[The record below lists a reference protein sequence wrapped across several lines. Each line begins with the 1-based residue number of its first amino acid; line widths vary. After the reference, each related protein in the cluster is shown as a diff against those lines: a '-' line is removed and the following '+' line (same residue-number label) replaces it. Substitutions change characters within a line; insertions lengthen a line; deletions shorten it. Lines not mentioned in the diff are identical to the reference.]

1 LQELDRTY
9 VQTGKVRFVYRD
21 FPLPIHKSAVRA
33 AHAAHC
39 AAEQGRYWEM
49 HDTLFARQDA
59 FQPDHDADFATF
71 RGFAGEIGL
80 DAGQFMACMESR
92 KYLDRITQEA
102 TEGAARGVRATPAYM
117 LDGELI
123 LGLYP
128 TEVWKRMIERAL
140 ERHGISVT
148 P

>member
-1 LQELDRTY
+1 LQELDRSY

-21 FPLPIHKSAVRA
+21 FPLPIHPSAVRA

-49 HDTLFARQDA
+49 HDMLFARQDA
-59 FQPDHDADFATF
+59 FQPGHDADFATF
-71 RGFAGEIGL
+71 RGFAGQLGL

-92 KYLDRITQEA
+92 KYLDRITAEA
-102 TEGAARGVRATPAYM
+102 TDGATHGVRATPAYM
-117 LDGELI
+117 LDGQLI
-123 LGLYP
+123 VGLYP
-128 TEVWKRMIERAL
+128 TEVWRRMIDRAL
-140 ERHGISVT
+140 ERHGASPT